1 MELNEIL
8 QAISSVGFPIAACV
22 YMMVVNNKT
31 IKENTAATNTMVEL
45 MKNVLAHLNGGASN
59 HE

>member
-1 MELNEIL
+1 MELNDIL

-31 IKENTAATNTMVEL
+31 IKENTAATNTMISL
-45 MKNVLAHLNGGASN
+45 MENVLARLNGGGL

>member
-1 MELNEIL
+1 MELNELL
-8 QAISSVGFPIAACV
+8 QAISSVGFPIAACI

-31 IKENTAATNTMVEL
+31 VKENTAATNTMVEL
-45 MKNVLAHLNGGASN
+45 MKNVLAHLNGGGA